1 MQLTLLVIT
10 VAALINVVASV
21 TVLRVPVFSPSQRLF
36 QVGLIWL
43 VPIIGAVVCV
53 VFSSSQALDATS
65 LSTVDPLHLTVA
77 IRMAPVSES
86 ADAVAVM
93 GAMTLGLGSSVAA

>member
-65 LSTVDPLHLTVA
+65 LGTVDPLHL
-77 IRMAPVSES
+77 PS
-86 ADAVAVM
+86 DGGYPD
-93 GAMTLGLGSSVAA
+93 GAGIGICGCSGGDGSDDVGAGV